1 MWEEPE
7 NKTQADKTMKKDS
20 SLPIAYYIVMI
31 FNTLQTFY
39 LLCFL
44 PLWFHASLKTEHIL
58 HLVKKEQKSSETT

>member
-1 MWEEPE
+1 
-7 NKTQADKTMKKDS
+7 MKKDS